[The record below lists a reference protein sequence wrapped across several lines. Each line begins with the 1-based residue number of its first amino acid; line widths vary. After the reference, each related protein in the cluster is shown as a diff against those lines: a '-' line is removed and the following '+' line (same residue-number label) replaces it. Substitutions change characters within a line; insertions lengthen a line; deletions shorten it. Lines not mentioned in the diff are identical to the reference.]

1 VPTFN
6 SPSISIFE
14 KLAKEPDRFENLF
27 LQGEAI
33 NEKVCFK
40 TLDVILLEA
49 NPKPEPVGGGFNE
62 QVYRA

>member
-14 KLAKEPDRFENLF
+14 KLAKEPDRLENLF

-49 NPKPEPVGGGFNE
+49 NPKPEPV
-62 QVYRA
+62 